1 MNPNPYESPR
11 TDTQSDGL
19 DPPPSRAALATTIRA
34 FLDSQITAF
43 EFDEQLNPF
52 RSSHDPLIK
61 HITLAVWFHYDDCT
75 DHYVRM
81 SKQEWD
87 YFQRLLLALEGNCRL
102 EREDERR
109 WSVKQLVAAVA
120 LCLFGYYAMAWGWG
134 SQLYILAMPFGLVSI
149 ALSFWRR
156 PERQRA
162 NPFESITFPFASFAD
177 LSAAYHSAEFRKSR
191 YPQQIARRTIRSP
204 FMSRFFEMKTYIVWL
219 MFSPVVLF
227 FQMLPERCSRTRVK
241 AV

>member
-1 MNPNPYESPR
+1 MQPNPYESPDM
-11 TDTQSDGL
+11 DTQGDGMEPSL
-19 DPPPSRAALATTIRA
+19 SRAALAATIRA

-43 EFDEQLNPF
+43 EFDERLNPF

-81 SKQEWD
+81 SKPEWD
-87 YFQRLLLALEGNCRL
+87 YFQRLLLALAGNCRL
-102 EREDERR
+102 ESEHERR
-109 WSVKQLVAAVA
+109 WSVKQLVAAVS
-120 LCLFGYYAMAWGWG
+120 LCLFGYDAIAWGWG
-134 SQLYILAMPFGLVSI
+134 SQLYILAMPFGVVSI
-149 ALSFWRR
+149 ALSFWRQ
-156 PERQRA
+156 PERSRA
-162 NPFESITFPFASFAD
+162 NPFKSIIFPFASFAD
-177 LSAAYHSAEFRKSR
+177 LSAAYHAAGFRKSR

-204 FMSRFFEMKTYIVWL
+204 FMSRFFEIHTYILWL

-227 FQMLPERCSRTRVK
+227 FQMLPESCSRTQVK